1 MWIVAD
7 TSVLYRLQQIDSK
20 SDGKRARLDEINAL
34 LGENEGVQ
42 AARQRL
48 EQTEERTRTAQA
60 RTTELEL
67 NIASLQ
73 DKAKATSDRL
83 YSGVVKNPKE
93 MQDMEHELQ
102 SLARRQGEL
111 EDLLLEAMMTLE
123 ESQSQRGRARAE
135 LQSTEEEWAANQ
147 GDLAAE
153 KQALEADLR
162 ELEAQREGVAGQAD
176 ANALAAYESLRARL
190 GGLAVARLQ
199 NEVCGACGVV
209 PTSTVIQKARHNQ
222 LDARCPTC
230 GRILIAV

>member
-1 MWIVAD
+1 
-7 TSVLYRLQQIDSK
+7 
-20 SDGKRARLDEINAL
+20 
-34 LGENEGVQ
+34 
-42 AARQRL
+42 
-48 EQTEERTRTAQA
+48 
-60 RTTELEL
+60 
-67 NIASLQ
+67 
-73 DKAKATSDRL
+73 
-83 YSGVVKNPKE
+83 
-93 MQDMEHELQ
+93 
-102 SLARRQGEL
+102 
-111 EDLLLEAMMTLE
+111 MMTLE

-135 LQSTEEEWAANQ
+135 LEATEEEWAANQ

-162 ELEAQREGVAGQAD
+162 ELEAQREGVAGQAG